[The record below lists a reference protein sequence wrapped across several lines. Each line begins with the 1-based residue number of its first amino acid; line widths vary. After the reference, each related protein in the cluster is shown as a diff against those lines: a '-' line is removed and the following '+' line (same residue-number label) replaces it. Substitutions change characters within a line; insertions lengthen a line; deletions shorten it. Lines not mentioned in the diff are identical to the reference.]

1 MYMYLLE
8 MKIGSSMGVCYSTMV
23 ATNFSR
29 NFSNTRKNFPRI
41 FFFFFPQY
49 ESQCVQQFLI
59 FRFIFFRRI
68 SRLFFVLI
76 ENQYSPFEVRK
87 KSFRKKKKEKTCF
100 PSHRRDVCRNLSKR
114 FRFFFAKIPLFPPFH
129 FRFQRLNDEATIP
142 RANLEPKHTAK

>member
-1 MYMYLLE
+1 MLFYDGCHEFFTKFFEHEKEL
-8 MKIGSSMGVCYSTMV
+8 STY
-23 ATNFSR
+23 
-29 NFSNTRKNFPRI
+29 
-41 FFFFFPQY
+41 FFFFSPQY

-87 KSFRKKKKEKTCF
+87 KSFRKKKKKEKTCF